1 MKSKAATVTEYLAQL
16 PPDRR
21 AALSKL
27 RDLVRKTV
35 PEAVEGMQYGM
46 AAYTLGDLLC
56 ALASQKHYMALYV
69 CDVEGVDRY
78 RDQLGAIDCGKGCL
92 RFRCLEDLP
101 LDVVE
106 KILTD
111 TVKKRR
117 SPQMKSK

>member
-46 AAYTLGDLLC
+46 AAYTLGEVLC
-56 ALASQKHYMALYV
+56 GLGSQKNHMAFYV
-69 CDVEGVDRY
+69 CDVEIVDRY
-78 RDQLGAIDCGKGCL
+78 RDRLGAIDCGKSCV
-92 RFRCLEDLP
+92 RFRRLEDLP

-111 TVKKRR
+111 IFKKRR
-117 SPQMKSK
+117 SPKMKSK